1 MYDKAAP
8 VERLGIRK
16 HNWCNEALHG
26 FARAREATVVPQAIG
41 LAATWDEDLMLE
53 VATAISDKGRAKH
66 NNFARQGVYEMY
78 TDLTYWSPNINI
90 FRDPRRGRQS
100 GPTHPHR
107 R

>member
-53 VATAISDKGRAKH
+53 VATAISDEGPRQAQQFRSSGR
-66 NNFARQGVYEMY
+66 
-78 TDLTYWSPNINI
+78 L
-90 FRDPRRGRQS
+90 
-100 GPTHPHR
+100 
-107 R
+107 